1 MLVPLVC
8 IRFDVFH
15 RTTAYEA
22 RMSPFFC
29 KNRIV
34 WNGEAR
40 DEPVTL
46 GAKDAT
52 GTMRAR
58 DELVTLGA
66 SGTSR
71 PRHAG
76 ASRSAATK
84 EQRASRTVEDD
95 GSALRYEGRRVG
107 PGNVPHAF
115 AKSAEE
121 EEEEEEEE
129 DEEDDDEEGDDDDEE
144 YVAGDEEEE
153 DKRTACVGNEGENN
167 LEGADDV
174 YDDDVEDLLVAS
186 AYVMMMAAGSTM
198 ATVAAVLNTLCTDDE
213 LSEEDVLHDPAE
225 A

>member
-8 IRFDVFH
+8 IRFDVFR

-121 EEEEEEEE
+121 EEEEEEE